1 MQKKPITAI
10 RLVAE
15 RFKLNDDNVV
25 QINISSQLKYATEC
39 TIIDELPFQLQA
51 RNWKRILKINP
62 NEKAVIQYNI
72 KPLMRGEF
80 VFGDLNIL
88 FDGVLKLVKR
98 QVVIPQKFVT
108 KVYPNVW
115 GVQNVQIKAVG
126 NKLNEIGTKK
136 IKNLGS
142 STAFEQIKEYVMG
155 DDYRTINWKAT
166 ARKTGL
172 MVNMY
177 ADEKSQQIYAI
188 INKGRLMKMP
198 FESMTLLDYAINS
211 AILLSKVALAK
222 QDKAGLLTFSKT
234 VDTMLLADK
243 KPLQIKLI
251 LESLYKIDTHFFES
265 DYEQLYGTIRHK
277 IKNRSLLVLYTNFES
292 MEGLQR
298 DLPALKKMAHH
309 HLLLV
314 VFFENTAIKSLLEM
328 SAKNLEEV
336 YIKTIAEKYA
346 FEKRQMMNVLR
357 QNGVLSIL
365 TTPQNLTIHTIN
377 KYLEIKNKAW
387 I

>member
-1 MQKKPITAI
+1 MIAE
-10 RLVAE
+10 RVVAE
-15 RFKLNDDNVV
+15 RLKLNDDNVV
-25 QINISSQLKYATEC
+25 QINISSNLNYPTLC
-39 TIIDELPFQLQA
+39 TVIDELPFQLQA
-51 RNWKRILKINP
+51 RNWKRTLKMNP
-62 NEKAVIQYNI
+62 NEKAVIHYNI
-72 KPLMRGEF
+72 KPLTRGEYIF
-80 VFGDLNIL
+80 EDLNIL
-88 FDGVLKLVKR
+88 FDGRLKLVKK
-98 QVVIPQKFVT
+98 QVVISQKMIT
-108 KVYPNVW
+108 KVYPNVL
-115 GVQNVQIKAVG
+115 GLHKLQIKAVG
-126 NKLNEIGTKK
+126 NELNEIGTKK
-136 IKNLGS
+136 IRNLGN
-142 STAFEQIKEYVMG
+142 STAFEQIKEYVIG

-177 ADEKSQQIYAI
+177 ADEKSQQIYCI

-198 FESMTLLDYAINS
+198 FEGMTLLDYAINS

-234 VDTMLLADK
+234 VDTILAADK
-243 KPLQIKLI
+243 KPRQINSI

-314 VFFENTAIKSLLEM
+314 IFFENTAIKCLLEM
-328 SAKNLEEV
+328 ATKNLEDV

-346 FEKRQMMNVLR
+346 FEKKQMLNVLR
-357 QNGVLSIL
+357 QNGILCIL
-365 TTPQNLTIHTIN
+365 TTPQNLTIHAIN
-377 KYLEIKNKAW
+377 KYLELKNKAW